1 MSNSGNKT
9 DDQISCERPIF
20 EALSMVSLEEPSS
33 TTGEPTEGESF
44 PISTE
49 SEVAD
54 IINSASSVEKTS
66 ERASTHPITP
76 NPDVLAPSYLKE
88 SFEIFKQRYPP
99 SSFFVDHG
107 PPAFRRGRAFSISE
121 VELRDDWAEQK
132 YRETFPGKFP
142 VPSGIWE
149 ELAHLDAQLE
159 FHYQSLESF
168 LPNEE
173 WVARQLA
180 EHTDP
185 WFILHRYLNQFYFV
199 LFFVKM
205 SIFRLNLYVLSS

>member
-1 MSNSGNKT
+1 MSNSGNET
-9 DDQISCERPIF
+9 DDQISHERPII

-33 TTGEPTEGESF
+33 TIGESMEEENF

-49 SEVAD
+49 REVAD
-54 IINSASSVEKTS
+54 ITNSASSVDKTL
-66 ERASTHPITP
+66 ERASTRPITP
-76 NPDVLAPSYLKE
+76 NPDVLAPSCLKE

-99 SSFFVDHG
+99 SSFFVGHG

-121 VELRDDWAEQK
+121 VELRDDWAEEK

-142 VPSGIWE
+142 VPSGVWE
-149 ELAHLDAQLE
+149 ELARLDAQLE

-173 WVARQLA
+173 WVACQLA
-180 EHTDP
+180 ERTDP
-185 WFILHRYLNQFYFV
+185 VFILHRYFNQFYFV
-199 LFFVKM
+199 LFFFKDD
-205 SIFRLNLYVLSS
+205 NL

>member
-9 DDQISCERPIF
+9 DDQISCERPIV
-20 EALSMVSLEEPSS
+20 EALSMVSLEESSS
-33 TTGEPTEGESF
+33 TIGESMEEEIF
-44 PISTE
+44 PISME

-54 IINSASSVEKTS
+54 ITNSASSVNKTL

-76 NPDVLAPSYLKE
+76 NLDVLAPSYLKE
-88 SFEIFKQRYPP
+88 SFEILKQRYPP
-99 SSFFVDHG
+99 SSFFVGRG
-107 PPAFRRGRAFSISE
+107 PPAFCRGRAFSISE

-142 VPSGIWE
+142 VPSGIWQ
-149 ELAHLDAQLE
+149 ELARLDAQLE

-180 EHTDP
+180 ERNDS
-185 WFILHRYLNQFYFV
+185 WFILYRYLNQFYFT
-199 LFFVKM
+199 LWFF
-205 SIFRLNLYVLSS
+205 FF

>member
-1 MSNSGNKT
+1 MSNSDNKT
-9 DDQISCERPIF
+9 DDQISCERPIV

-33 TTGEPTEGESF
+33 TTGESMEEEIF
-44 PISTE
+44 PISME

-54 IINSASSVEKTS
+54 ITNSASSVDKTL
-66 ERASTHPITP
+66 ERASTRPITP

-99 SSFFVDHG
+99 SSFFVGHG

-149 ELAHLDAQLE
+149 ELARLDAQLE
-159 FHYQSLESF
+159 FHYQSLKSF

-173 WVARQLA
+173 WVAHQLA
-180 EHTDP
+180 ECTDP
-185 WFILHRYLNQFYFV
+185 WFILYRYLNQFYFT
-199 LFFVKM
+199 LWFFFFSLKKKC
-205 SIFRLNLYVLSS
+205 

>member
-1 MSNSGNKT
+1 
-9 DDQISCERPIF
+9 
-20 EALSMVSLEEPSS
+20 MVSLEEPSS
-33 TTGEPTEGESF
+33 TTGETMEEEIF
-44 PISTE
+44 PIPME
-49 SEVAD
+49 SEVAN
-54 IINSASSVEKTS
+54 ITNSASSVDKTL
-66 ERASTHPITP
+66 EGASTHPITP

-99 SSFFVDHG
+99 SSFFVGHG
-107 PPAFRRGRAFSISE
+107 PPAFCRGRAFSISE

-149 ELAHLDAQLE
+149 ELARLDAQLE
-159 FHYQSLESF
+159 FYYQSLESF

-180 EHTDP
+180 ECTDP
-185 WFILHRYLNQFYFV
+185 WFILYRYLNQFYFV
-199 LFFVKM
+199 LFFFKN
-205 SIFRLNLYVLSS
+205 INL

>member
-9 DDQISCERPIF
+9 DDQISCECPII

-33 TTGEPTEGESF
+33 TIGESMEEESF
-44 PISTE
+44 PISME

-54 IINSASSVEKTS
+54 ITNSASSVDKTL
-66 ERASTHPITP
+66 ERASTRPITP
-76 NPDVLAPSYLKE
+76 NLDVLAPSYLKE

-99 SSFFVDHG
+99 LSFFVGYG

-149 ELAHLDAQLE
+149 ELARLDAQLE
-159 FHYQSLESF
+159 FHYQLLESF

-180 EHTDP
+180 ERTDT
-185 WFILHRYLNQFYFV
+185 WFILHRYHIQFYFV
-199 LFFVKM
+199 IFF
-205 SIFRLNLYVLSS
+205 L

>member
-1 MSNSGNKT
+1 MSSSNKEI
-9 DDQISCERPIF
+9 DDQISCEHPIV
-20 EALSMVSLEEPSS
+20 EALGSVSLEEPSS
-33 TTGEPTEGESF
+33 TTGETMEEQIF
-44 PISTE
+44 PIPME

-54 IINSASSVEKTS
+54 ITSSAFSADKTLK
-66 ERASTHPITP
+66 EASTHPITP
-76 NPDVLAPSYLKE
+76 NPDILAPSYLKE

-99 SSFFVDHG
+99 SSFFVGRG
-107 PPAFRRGRAFSISE
+107 PPAFCRGRAFSISE

-173 WVARQLA
+173 WVAHQLA
-180 EHTDP
+180 ERTDLSSTGISINS
-185 WFILHRYLNQFYFV
+185 ILHYGF
-199 LFFVKM
+199 
-205 SIFRLNLYVLSS
+205 

>member
-1 MSNSGNKT
+1 MSNLGNKT
-9 DDQISCERPIF
+9 DDQISRERPIIK
-20 EALSMVSLEEPSS
+20 ALSMVSLEEPSS
-33 TTGEPTEGESF
+33 TIGESMEEESF
-44 PISTE
+44 PISME

-54 IINSASSVEKTS
+54 IINSASSVDKTL
-66 ERASTHPITP
+66 ERVSTHPITP
-76 NPDVLAPSYLKE
+76 KPDVLAPSCLKE
-88 SFEIFKQRYPP
+88 SFEILKERYP
-99 SSFFVDHG
+99 SLSFFVGHG
-107 PPAFRRGRAFSISE
+107 PPVFHRGRAFSIS
-121 VELRDDWAEQK
+121 ELRDDWAEQK

-173 WVARQLA
+173 WVAVQLA
-180 EHTDP
+180 ERTDP

-199 LFFVKM
+199 LFCKDV
-205 SIFRLNLYVLSS
+205 NL